1 MAQDGPGS
9 IRGSLSVSRSLYALQ
24 RKLASNGRSKARKDD
39 SYHHDDTAILV
50 LPPCSLPP
58 GTWEVNVSG

>member
-24 RKLASNGRSKARKDD
+24 RKLASNGRSKARKDR
-39 SYHHDDTAILV
+39 HDDTAILV
-50 LPPCSLPP
+50 LPPRSLPP
-58 GTWEVNVSG
+58 GTRVGSECFRFT